1 MSQGNS
7 VQKTKHQRWWVLSL
21 LVGAVYVCSFAY
33 IALSDNGIFSDFGYP
48 IHNGGDSSEYALL
61 TQNLADY
68 GAYSLSPDFSV
79 PEMFRSP
86 GYSFFLAPL
95 YALDN
100 SFYFAIFAQI
110 LLVVGCALL
119 IYEIGKK
126 FLPEFWALICGLF
139 FALDP
144 TTIFYSLSIFSD
156 TLFTF
161 LTLLAVYLLFIR
173 EKIGWGEYAL
183 AGLVLG
189 FGALVR
195 SAGEYLVII
204 FAVFALYEAVK
215 RVSFRKAILLTL
227 LFLVSA
233 FAVVAP
239 WYVRNFQESGA
250 IGLSTTGPYTFLFYH
265 VKDFEMRKHGVSE
278 EAFIAEVKNRLQ
290 VSETSELRNIAYS
303 KGMMDIVKEKIFAD
317 PINYGIYHISG
328 SINLFLSSS
337 LRDLTLNLPNLEK
350 ALSSAGLIGKND
362 VNIKAF
368 FSVDPLKAVWYSM
381 TSEPLFTFE
390 RLLRLFGLQF
400 ALAVVAYAF
409 FKRRFSTLF
418 LLMTVIV
425 AYTALVIGPVSYPR
439 YRIPLEPF
447 LYLLTALSVFCFFPK
462 LASKDE
468 QKDLRQP

>member
-1 MSQGNS
+1 MISKNYLFVGLI
-7 VQKTKHQRWWVLSL
+7 VVL
-21 LVGAVYVCSFAY
+21 VYVCAFAY
-33 IALSDNGIFSDFGYP
+33 IALSDNGVFSNFGYP
-48 IHNGGDSSEYALL
+48 IHNGGDSSEYAQL
-61 TQNLADY
+61 TQNLVES
-68 GAYSLSPDFSV
+68 GTFTLGNV

-86 GYSFFLAPL
+86 GYSFFLAPFF
-95 YALDN
+95 ALDN
-100 SFYFAIFAQI
+100 SFYLAVFAQI
-110 LLVVGCALL
+110 LLVLGCALL

-126 FLPEFWALICGLF
+126 FLPEFWALICALF

-204 FAVFALYEAVK
+204 FAIFALYEAVK
-215 RVSFRKAILLTL
+215 SVSFRKAILLTL

-317 PINYGIYHISG
+317 PINYGIYHITG

-337 LRDLTLNLPNLEK
+337 LRDLTLNLPNLEN
-350 ALSSAGLIGKND
+350 ALSTAGLIGKND

-368 FSVDPLKAVWYSM
+368 FTTDPIRAIWYSL

-390 RLLRLFGLQF
+390 RVLRLLGLQL
-400 ALAVVAYAF
+400 ALGVIVYAF
-409 FKRRFSTLF
+409 FTRRMSTLF
-418 LLMTVIV
+418 LLMSVIV

-447 LYLLTALSVFCFFPK
+447 LYLITALGLLSLPWKTKGTSVK
-462 LASKDE
+462 VLKS
-468 QKDLRQP
+468 